1 MRIALVTGSNE
12 KRGDEMILAEKYRA
26 RSSSA
31 FDAYMALQR
40 ALLNRWMAQGGTE
53 ESWCLRLAPVFRA
66 RYAELVE
73 S

>member
-1 MRIALVTGSNE
+1 ML
-12 KRGDEMILAEKYRA
+12 LAESYRA
-26 RSSSA
+26 RCDNT
-31 FDAYMALQR
+31 FDAYMSLQR

-53 ESWCLRLAPVFRA
+53 ESWCRRLAPLFRA